1 MRTGGVLNILGK
13 LLLLLSIFL
22 LTPIPFSY
30 YYQDGMV
37 TVFLVSSLLGAL
49 AGGALVYSFYPETEL
64 GYRDG
69 FAVVVFSWLGLAL
82 LGALPYYFSG
92 AMDSFAATPVRIE

>member
-30 YYQDGMV
+30 YYNDGMV
-37 TVFLVSSLLGAL
+37 TVFLVSSLLGVL
-49 AGGALVYSFYPETEL
+49 FGGGLVCSFVPEEDL

-69 FAVVVFSWLGLAL
+69 FAV
-82 LGALPYYFSG
+82 LGANVYYG
-92 AMDSFAATPVRIE
+92 LLLRVRLSCGV